1 MEGWQG
7 STWNPQ
13 GYGTLMD
20 QSGMDYGEQR
30 TWDELIDE
38 MDQQFKDQSQGA
50 YKQHKHKSS
59 RRTASSAG
67 AYHSKRAFEV
77 AERFFEALDLQNT
90 TEEQDEILFNSIKYG
105 TTVAGCMG
113 GEDITPGYHW
123 HEINA
128 LEDIVADEGW
138 KEELILD
145 VMQNGL
151 VGYSSYIT
159 NPARTTAGPDK
170 FLYRKVE
177 KLLNEHDN
185 YEPEMEGYISEFENF
200 SNGLLEVWIENI
212 SENDYKTEV
221 CYDRQRRRIGQV
233 FGITKGEK
241 RVYNR
246 GDDRSTAV
254 SFGRLWSDRDK
265 DEQPQAVIDQ
275 WEQMIPIIDDEMMQ
289 ALGEMDVD
297 YGGRRSKKTI
307 KRRKSLPYA
316 MTKQFERLY

>member
-1 MEGWQG
+1 MK
-7 STWNPQ
+7 
-13 GYGTLMD
+13 
-20 QSGMDYGEQR
+20 
-30 TWDELIDE
+30 I
-38 MDQQFKDQSQGA
+38 
-50 YKQHKHKSS
+50 
-59 RRTASSAG
+59 
-67 AYHSKRAFEV
+67 
-77 AERFFEALDLQNT
+77 LQ
-90 TEEQDEILFNSIKYG
+90 IY
-105 TTVAGCMG
+105 
-113 GEDITPGYHW
+113 
-123 HEINA
+123 
-128 LEDIVADEGW
+128 
-138 KEELILD
+138 
-145 VMQNGL
+145 
-151 VGYSSYIT
+151 
-159 NPARTTAGPDK
+159 
-170 FLYRKVE
+170 
-177 KLLNEHDN
+177 
-185 YEPEMEGYISEFENF
+185 
-200 SNGLLEVWIENI
+200 I

-297 YGGRRSKKTI
+297 YGGRRSKKTM